1 MSRRDKSREREVI
14 DVLEEIKNLPDEFM
28 SQQET
33 AGRRFGGYFSLVD
46 GTKSPSPYQI
56 QMRRISPMHAFD
68 NDAAYLGPKPKYLV
82 YKIGKRLFRASSW
95 HGVERLSQG
104 EWTGCCTYRDKYWA
118 EAEKALSRAWN
129 KRRREAKRSLKG
141 QTKKEAVNDKKAKKL
156 MAQTEA
162 KMDAAMKATELRDE
176 LNEFLAA
183 LEGGTLTHAQ
193 CSNLYDFC
201 TNMSRSQK
209 ELRRVMGVVM
219 PKE

>member
-1 MSRRDKSREREVI
+1 MSKRDKSQEREVI
-14 DVLEEIKNLPDEFM
+14 DCLEAIKALPAAHMDM
-28 SQQET
+28 QST
-33 AGRRFGGYFSLVD
+33 ASYRFGGYLSVKEGLP
-46 GTKSPSPYQI
+46 TSAWEEAL
-56 QMRRISPMHAFD
+56 RRISPFHAYEED
-68 NDAAYLGPKPKYLV
+68 IVGRADGYPV
-82 YKIGKRLFRASSW
+82 YKIGKRLFRVSGY
-95 HGVERLSQG
+95 HDIERLSGG
-104 EWTGCCTYRDKYWA
+104 EWTFCDTYRDKYWA
-118 EAEKALSRAWN
+118 AAEKALSRAWN